1 MYPHNF
7 DVECPVQI
15 VYDSVMNSHVI
26 KPGVVNSKLGPL
38 PFACPMVVVLLVAA
52 LLLAVVSLEEVNF
65 IGS

>member
-1 MYPHNF
+1 M
-7 DVECPVQI
+7 
-15 VYDSVMNSHVI
+15 VYDPVMNSHVI
-26 KPGVVNSKLGPL
+26 KPGAVNSKLGPF